1 MSTGSRS
8 YASSALFRRSRNL
21 EELESMT
28 EIAPFARRRD
38 PDRKEKILA
47 AAAELVAERGFHAVS
62 MADIGAQVG
71 ISGAAV
77 YRHFDNKATLL
88 LALFDRSLDGLLREE
103 SAIVDRR
110 EAIPDALR
118 ALIDR
123 QVDFVVDE
131 REFARVYYREVE
143 HLSPDDQVR
152 LRRKQRQYVEEWV
165 HVVRELDPALDESSA
180 RVLVHATI
188 GAIQSALV
196 HNVGMP
202 DDRLKAMLRRA
213 ACAVVGLPVEP

>member
-1 MSTGSRS
+1 
-8 YASSALFRRSRNL
+8 
-21 EELESMT
+21 MT
-28 EIAPFARRRD
+28 DVAPLIRRRD

-62 MADIGAQVG
+62 MADIGAKVG

-103 SAIVDRR
+103 SAIVERR
-110 EAIPDALR
+110 EDIPNALR
-118 ALIDR
+118 TLIER

-165 HVVRELDPALDESSA
+165 HIVRELDSSLDESAA

-202 DDRLKAMLRRA
+202 DDRLKEMLRRA
-213 ACAVVGLPVEP
+213 ACAVVGLSTDGS

>member
-1 MSTGSRS
+1 
-8 YASSALFRRSRNL
+8 
-21 EELESMT
+21 MT

-62 MADIGAQVG
+62 MAEIGAQVG

-213 ACAVVGLPVEP
+213 ACAVVGLPMAP

>member
-1 MSTGSRS
+1 
-8 YASSALFRRSRNL
+8 
-21 EELESMT
+21 MT
-28 EIAPFARRRD
+28 DAAAYVRRRD

-47 AAAELVAERGFHAVS
+47 AAAELVAHRGFHSVS
-62 MADIGAQVG
+62 MAEIGARVG

-77 YRHFDNKATLL
+77 YRHFDNKNTLL
-88 LALFDRSLDGLLREE
+88 LALFDRSLDGLLSEE
-103 SAIVDRR
+103 SAIVAGRDDV
-110 EAIPDALR
+110 PGALR
-118 ALIDR
+118 ALIER

-131 REFARVYYREVE
+131 REFARVYYREVD

-165 HVVRELDPALDESSA
+165 HLVREFDDALDESAA

-188 GAIQSALV
+188 GTIQSALV

-202 DDRLKAMLRRA
+202 DDRIKAMLRRA
-213 ACAVVGLPVEP
+213 AYAVIGLPVADA

>member
-1 MSTGSRS
+1 S

-28 EIAPFARRRD
+28 EIEPFARRRD

-213 ACAVVGLPVEP
+213 ACAVVGLPMEP